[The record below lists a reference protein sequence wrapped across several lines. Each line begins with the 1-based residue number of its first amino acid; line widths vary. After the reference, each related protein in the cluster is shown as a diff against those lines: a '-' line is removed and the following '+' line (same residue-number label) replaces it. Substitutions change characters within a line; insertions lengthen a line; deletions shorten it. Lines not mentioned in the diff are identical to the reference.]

1 MEQKVYKRKTREMS
15 DATKQKIS
23 QSLKGRKK
31 SVSHCQSISKGL
43 KAMWSTIGPK
53 KETSTDTAPNNGF

>member
-23 QSLKGRKK
+23 QKLKGRMK
-31 SVSHCQSISKGL
+31 SPSHCQAISDGL
-43 KAMWSTIGPK
+43 KAMWDSIPK
-53 KETSTDTAPNNGF
+53 KDDSNDGGDGLF

>member
-23 QSLKGRKK
+23 QKLKGRMK
-31 SVSHCQSISKGL
+31 SPSHCQAISDGL
-43 KAMWSTIGPK
+43 KAMWDSIPK
-53 KETSTDTAPNNGF
+53 KDSNDGGDGF

>member
-23 QSLKGRKK
+23 QKLKGRMK
-31 SVSHCQSISKGL
+31 SPSHRQSISKGL
-43 KAMWSTIGPK
+43 KAMWSTIEPK